1 MPAQV
6 RAAAVIVAAGQ
17 GQRFGA
23 PDKVLLPLAGKP
35 LLTYALEAASAAT
48 TIDEIIVVAGA
59 HTLDRV
65 SGLLE
70 RSAGQKMTTVV
81 AGGERR
87 QDSVAAGIAA
97 LPDSVDVVAL
107 HDGARPFARPA
118 LFDATIAAARRSGG
132 AIAAIPVTDTIKL
145 VEGGRIVHTVPRDH
159 LWAAQT
165 PQAFNLSRL
174 REALAFAAQTA
185 MHVTD
190 EASLFERM
198 GWPVEIVP
206 GTPENLK
213 ITFPAD
219 LDLAAAW
226 LQVQQTTQQGHRS

>member
-35 LLTYALEAASAAT
+35 LLTYALGAANAAT

-65 SGLLE
+65 GELLE

-97 LPDSVDVVAL
+97 LPDSV
-107 HDGARPFARPA
+107 
-118 LFDATIAAARRSGG
+118 
-132 AIAAIPVTDTIKL
+132 
-145 VEGGRIVHTVPRDH
+145 
-159 LWAAQT
+159 
-165 PQAFNLSRL
+165 
-174 REALAFAAQTA
+174 
-185 MHVTD
+185 
-190 EASLFERM
+190 
-198 GWPVEIVP
+198 
-206 GTPENLK
+206 
-213 ITFPAD
+213 
-219 LDLAAAW
+219 
-226 LQVQQTTQQGHRS
+226 